1 MRKVRN
7 PEVRRYFEVRYEGMS
22 EGMRR
27 VASEPI
33 LNKISAFVTDPHFRH
48 IVGQQKSTFSWRKV
62 LESGMWVVINL
73 QKGRLGEEAV
83 TLGSLFLSMIKNAL
97 FSRRSHDLFT
107 LYCDEVQN
115 LMAFDAGLDTI
126 LSESRKFGISVVS
139 ANQFLDQYPPAMR
152 SAILAV
158 GTHVLFQLA
167 STDAQHMAS
176 ALDGGKPL
184 AELLKNL
191 AHRHAIVK
199 SGSESWQEI
208 VAPRVEDSPVAY
220 SDLYD
225 RCRKRWA
232 RRRTDIEKEITN
244 KYVNPIDAWR

>member
-1 MRKVRN
+1 
-7 PEVRRYFEVRYEGMS
+7 S
-22 EGMRR
+22 
-27 VASEPI
+27 
-33 LNKISAFVTDPHFRH
+33 
-48 IVGQQKSTFSWRKV
+48 
-62 LESGMWVVINL
+62 
-73 QKGRLGEEAV
+73 
-83 TLGSLFLSMIKNAL
+83 L
-97 FSRRSHDLFT
+97 FSRRSHYIFI
-107 LYCDEVQN
+107 LYCDEFQY

-167 STDAQHMAS
+167 NADGQHMAS

-191 AHRHAIVK
+191 PHRHAIVK
-199 SGSESWQEI
+199 RGYQSWQEI
-208 VAPRVEDSPVAY
+208 IVPRIDDPPVAH

-244 KYVNPIDAWR
+244 KYVNPIDAWH